1 VSRPAGIIGP
11 ATKKMMKVEALVIT
25 SPDRTGQANA
35 TPEVTTRPLQELLRF
50 GSLMLSAGETA
61 FRVRRSMGVIA
72 SGLGFE
78 WLSVQL
84 GARNLVAS
92 GCRNGETATL
102 VRDVEIPSVN
112 TQRIGALEALA
123 RTVPLDMNSREFAA
137 KLATIEGARPRYSIA
152 QTSLAVGAACG
163 AFAFLNGESWVE
175 VAACSIGGVAGQGLK
190 SFLIRRRFNQYA
202 VTALCAVVASAL
214 YCVAAALAHGAGF
227 GVGRSNVG
235 LVSSVLFLIP
245 GFPLVTA
252 LLDQLQHETAAAVSR
267 IAHALMFVLTAA
279 VGLSVVIALV
289 GFSIET
295 SPQHMLA
302 KPLTIFWW
310 AVASFCGGCGL
321 AILYNGTW
329 RNVLCV
335 GAIALIGNELRLL
348 LYDSGM
354 PLPLATLLGA
364 LAVGLTASI
373 AGRWIKEARVGLTV
387 PAAVMMVPG
396 LYALETLV
404 YFDRGE
410 ILQGL
415 SAGVL
420 VGFIVGSIAFGL
432 AAARFISQPEW
443 LRE

>member
-1 VSRPAGIIGP
+1 
-11 ATKKMMKVEALVIT
+11 MMKVEAFVIT
-25 SPDRTGQANA
+25 SPDRNGQANA
-35 TPEVTTRPLQELLRF
+35 AAGVTTRRLQQLLRF

-61 FRVRRSMGVIA
+61 FRVRRSMGAIA
-72 SGLGFE
+72 CGLGFE
-78 WLSVQL
+78 SLSVQL

-92 GCRNGETATL
+92 GCCNGETATL
-102 VRDVEIPSVN
+102 AHDVDVPSVN
-112 TQRIGALEALA
+112 TERIGALEALA
-123 RTVPLDMNSREFAA
+123 RTISLDMNSREFAA
-137 KLATIEGARPRYSIA
+137 KLTKIESAPPRYSIA
-152 QTSLAVGAACG
+152 QTSMALAAACG
-163 AFAFLNGESWVE
+163 AFAFLNGASWVE
-175 VAACSIGGVAGQGLK
+175 VAACSIGGGVGQGVK

-202 VTALCAVVASAL
+202 VTALCALVASAL
-214 YCVAAALAHGAGF
+214 YCVAASLAHGAGF
-227 GVGRSNVG
+227 GVGRSNLG

-252 LLDQLQHETAAAVSR
+252 LLDQLQHETAAALSR
-267 IAHALMFVLTAA
+267 LAHAMMFVLTAA

-289 GFSIET
+289 GFSIEM
-295 SPQHMLA
+295 SPQNMLVR
-302 KPLTIFWW
+302 PLTIFLW

-329 RNVLCV
+329 RNVLYV
-335 GAIALIGNELRLL
+335 GVIALIGNEVRLL
-348 LYDSGM
+348 LYDSGL
-354 PLPLATLLGA
+354 PLPLATFLGA

-373 AGRWIKEARVGLTV
+373 AGRWIKEARVALTV

-420 VGFIVGSIAFGL
+420 VGFVVGSIAFGL

>member
-1 VSRPAGIIGP
+1 V
-11 ATKKMMKVEALVIT
+11 VALIT
-25 SPDRTGQANA
+25 SFQPADGTNA
-35 TPEVTTRPLQELLRF
+35 APAVATRPLQELLRF

-102 VRDVEIPSVN
+102 VCDVEISSVN
-112 TQRIGALEALA
+112 TERIGALEALEA
-123 RTVPLDMNSREFAA
+123 LASCIPLEMIASEFATQ
-137 KLATIEGARPRYSIA
+137 LASIENASPRYSIS
-152 QTSLAVGAACG
+152 QTAPAVGVACG
-163 AFAFLNGESWVE
+163 AFAFLNGASWGE
-175 VAACSIGGVAGQGLK
+175 IAACSIGGGVGQGLK

-202 VTALCAVVASAL
+202 VTALCSMVASAL
-214 YCVAAALAHGAGF
+214 CCVVAALAHGAGF
-227 GVGRSNVG
+227 GVGRSSVG

-267 IAHALMFVLTAA
+267 LAHAMMFVLVAA
-279 VGLSVVIALV
+279 VGLSVVITLA
-289 GFSIET
+289 GFSIEV
-295 SPQHMLA
+295 SPHMLA

-310 AVASFCGGCGL
+310 AVASFCGACGL

-329 RNVLCV
+329 RNVLSV

-348 LYDSGM
+348 LYDSGL
-354 PLPLATLLGA
+354 PLPLATFLGA

-373 AGRWIKEARVGLTV
+373 AGRWLKEARVALTV

-404 YFDRGE
+404 YFDRGQ

-415 SAGVL
+415 SAAVL
-420 VGFIVGSIAFGL
+420 VGFVVGSIAFGL